1 MKSKVNRR
9 RFLTTLGMGVAASQ
23 TFSLTAG
30 NFYAPNSKNFT
41 PKSPSDQFHSIDLKK
56 IKIGGEIGRRIEI
69 TVYNNLL
76 KIDVD
81 KDFLYSFQHKDISDE
96 GFVGVGKLID
106 ATVKLAINTE
116 DEKVVALKKHLVDEI
131 IKAQETD
138 GYIGNMKAANRMT
151 KMWDIHEMGY
161 IIYGLVIDFELFGE
175 KKSLESAQKAAKYI
189 INNWG
194 LIDKDWEKRVNIAKH
209 VGITGIQRT
218 MLLLYKITG
227 DKTYLDFCISQIN
240 LPNWNPGIVI
250 GRKNRIEGH
259 IYGYMAASLAQ
270 LELYRLQK
278 DEKLLQPTITALNFL
293 TLHDGMAISGGAG
306 QVEIWSDDQDGRGEL
321 GETCATAYQIRVY
334 DSLLRLYGDLRFGD
348 LMERTTYNALFG
360 AQSPDGRQLRYFTPT
375 EGARIY
381 HNTDTYCCPNNYRRI
396 VADLP
401 SMIYYRTGNGIAINL
416 YTESKAE
423 IEMGDF
429 SVNIRQKTNYPVS
442 GNVVIQIDPS
452 KSALFGLKLR
462 IPAWC
467 KSGSIQIN
475 DEPGKIE
482 TKPGQ
487 FVDIERNWKTGDT
500 ISLNLH
506 MEWRLVKGR
515 QRQAGRVAVM
525 RGPLLFCL
533 NPAQN
538 DALAKLDGA
547 DLGKLIIDLES
558 IEKTPVTDKSVRPD
572 GIGCKL
578 KAGNVSFGMGNTKNL
593 SLILT
598 EFTDPNGKCT
608 YFKTPEINEGVVDE
622 LVQKMI

>member
-1 MKSKVNRR
+1 MKQKVNRR

-23 TFSLTAG
+23 TFSLTAS
-30 NFYAPNSKNFT
+30 NIYAPNSKNFT
-41 PKSPSDQFHSIDLKK
+41 PKSPSGQFHSIDLKK
-56 IKIGGEIGRRIEI
+56 IKVGGEIGRRIDI
-69 TVYNNLL
+69 TVYNDLL
-76 KIDVD
+76 KINVD
-81 KDFLYSFQHKDISDE
+81 KDILYSFKNKDISNE
-96 GFVGVGKLID
+96 GYIGVGKLID

-116 DEKVVALKKHLVDEI
+116 EEKVVALKKHLVDEI

-138 GYIGNMKAANRMT
+138 GYIGNMKVANRMT

-175 KKSLESAQKAAKYI
+175 KKSLESAQKAANYI
-189 INNWG
+189 INNWS
-194 LIDKDWEKRVNIAKH
+194 LIDSEWGKSVNIAKH

-218 MLLLYKITG
+218 MLLLFKITG
-227 DKTYLDFCISQIN
+227 DKAYLEFCINQIN
-240 LPNWNPGIVI
+240 LPDWNPGIVV
-250 GRKNRIEGH
+250 GRKKRIEGH
-259 IYGYMAASLAQ
+259 VYGYMAASLAQ

-278 DEKLLQPTITALNFL
+278 DEKLLTPTITALNFL
-293 TLHDGMAISGGAG
+293 TLHEGMAISGGAG
-306 QVEIWSDDQDGRGEL
+306 QVEIWSDDQDGRGGL

-348 LMERTTYNALFG
+348 LMERTIFNALFG

-375 EGARIY
+375 EGARVY
-381 HNTDTYCCPNNYRRI
+381 QNAVQCCPNNYRRI

-401 SMIYYRTGNGIAINL
+401 SMIYYRTGNGIAINI

-423 IEMGDF
+423 IEMMDF

-442 GNVVIQIDPS
+442 GDVVIQIEPS
-452 KSALFGLKLR
+452 KPALFRLKLR
-462 IPAWC
+462 IPGWC
-467 KSGSIQIN
+467 KNGSIQIN
-475 DEPGKIE
+475 DEPDKIQ

-487 FVDIERNWKTGDT
+487 FVDVERNWKTGDT
-500 ISLNLH
+500 IRLNMQ

-558 IEKTPVTDKSVRPD
+558 IDKTPVADKSVRPD

-578 KAGNVSFGMGNTKNL
+578 KAGNVLFGMGNTQNL

-598 EFTDPNGKCT
+598 EFADPNGKCT
-608 YFKTPEINEGVVDE
+608 YFKTPEINESVVDE
-622 LVQKMI
+622 LVEKLI

>member
-1 MKSKVNRR
+1 
-9 RFLTTLGMGVAASQ
+9 
-23 TFSLTAG
+23 
-30 NFYAPNSKNFT
+30 
-41 PKSPSDQFHSIDLKK
+41 
-56 IKIGGEIGRRIEI
+56 
-69 TVYNNLL
+69 LL

-81 KDFLYSFQHKDISDE
+81 KDFLYSFQHKNISNE

-106 ATVKLAINTE
+106 ATVKLAIITG

-131 IKAQETD
+131 IKAQEAD

-175 KKSLESAQKAAKYI
+175 KKSLESAQKAANYI
-189 INNWG
+189 INNWS
-194 LIDKDWEKRVNIAKH
+194 LIDSEWEKSVNIAKH

-218 MLLLYKITG
+218 MLLLFNITG
-227 DKTYLDFCISQIN
+227 DKTYLEFCIRQIN
-240 LPNWNPGIVI
+240 LPDWNPGIVI
-250 GRKNRIEGH
+250 GRKNLIEGH

-278 DEKLLQPTITALNFL
+278 DDKLLIPTITALNFL
-293 TLHDGMAISGGAG
+293 TLNDGMAISGGAG

-348 LMERTTYNALFG
+348 LMERTIFNALFG

-375 EGARIY
+375 EGVRVY
-381 HNTDTYCCPNNYRRI
+381 HNTDTYCCPNNYRRF

-401 SMIYYRTGNGIAINL
+401 PMIYYRTGNGIAINI
-416 YTESKAE
+416 YTESKAD
-423 IEMGDF
+423 IDMGDF
-429 SVNIRQKTNYPVS
+429 SVKVTQKTNYPVS
-442 GNVVIQIDPS
+442 GDVVIQVDPS

-467 KSGSIQIN
+467 KNGSIQIN
-475 DEPGKIE
+475 DEPDKIE

-487 FVDIERNWKTGDT
+487 FVDVERNWKTGDT
-500 ISLNLH
+500 IRLNMQ

-547 DLGKLIIDLES
+547 DLGKLIIDLGS
-558 IEKTPVTDKSVRPD
+558 IEKTPVADKSVRPD

-578 KAGNVSFGMGNTKNL
+578 KAGNASFGMGNTQNL

-598 EFTDPNGKCT
+598 EFADPNGKCT

-622 LVQKMI
+622 LVEKLI